1 MILLLDNYDSFT
13 FNLYQALSELG
24 ADVIVRRNDAVTVDE
39 VERLVPTLD
48 GIVISPGP
56 CTPSEAGI
64 SVPLVRRLAGSVPI
78 LGVCLG
84 HQAVGAAFGGTIVRA
99 PRLMHGKVSM
109 IAHDGAGVFTG
120 LPNPFQ
126 ATRYHSLIVERLTLP
141 PELEVTA
148 EADGLVMGLRHRSL
162 PVEGVQF
169 HPESILTPT
178 GNDLLAN
185 FLGRRAPKRELAIAT
200 TYG

>member
-24 ADVIVRRNDAVTVDE
+24 AEVLVRRNDKVTVDE
-39 VERLVPTLD
+39 VDKLASMLD

-56 CTPSEAGI
+56 CTPGEAGI
-64 SVPLVRRLAGSVPI
+64 SVPLVRRLAGIVPI

-84 HQAVGAAFGGTIVRA
+84 HQAIGAAFGGKIVRA
-99 PRLMHGKVSM
+99 PKLMHGKVSM
-109 IAHDGAGVFTG
+109 IAHDGSGVFAG

-126 ATRYHSLIVERLTLP
+126 ATRYHSLIVERSTLP
-141 PELEVTA
+141 SELEITA
-148 EADGLVMGLRHRSL
+148 EADGLVMGMRHRTL

-185 FLGRRAPKRELAIAT
+185 FLGRRAPMRELAIAT